1 MKCPVLLDHYKYGP
15 VSDLETTQI
24 TQVTT
29 FLSTTF
35 KQINTIPLQGGLDQ
49 QHFSLYCSGLKNPYL
64 VIDSLRMKLEKFWIW
79 IIQYVRVS
87 PSPTIEDS
95 ISRVHY
101 DR

>member
-49 QHFSLYCSGLKNPYL
+49 QHFSLYYSGLKNPYL
-64 VIDSLRMKLEKFWIW
+64 VIDSLRMKLEKILDLDHP
-79 IIQYVRVS
+79 ICPCVAITHNRRQYFKG
-87 PSPTIEDS
+87 TL
-95 ISRVHY
+95 
-101 DR
+101 